1 MKKFKTHICLVNEN
15 AMENILPLLDPHIAP
30 EQVILC
36 YSPSHEDDAKMQRD
50 FCLSKGLEVEMLGL
64 SQKHELSCLQESFLQ
79 VQVDPMNC
87 ALNLSCGSKLMCLA
101 AYEFLDDD
109 IFRFCVEK
117 DHLFPITDPGAFDYY
132 DLDNQIKIEDYFAL
146 HGWEV
151 QSLVRTKTVKHEKLM
166 DELFERV
173 QEFEKA
179 IGLLNKL
186 ANDADDDGVLNMRHH
201 RKFKDEQLEL
211 MGKLYEAN
219 LLTYYDANSI
229 TFVDQA
235 AVDFCRGFWIED
247 AAYLAMKE
255 IDVQDCAIAVEI
267 RNQQGIKNEI
277 DAAFLHENQLY
288 LMECKT
294 AHLAREGKGTQTLYK
309 MDTLVDY
316 AGLHTKGIL
325 ASYRALEDYDVRRA
339 HDLNISIVQ
348 GSALKNFSTHL
359 KKIITEQ

>member
-1 MKKFKTHICLVNEN
+1 VKKFKTHICLVNEN
-15 AMENILPLLDPHIAP
+15 AMENILPLLDPNIAP

-36 YSPSHEDDAKMQRD
+36 YSPSHKKDAEMQRD
-50 FCLSKGLEVEMLGL
+50 FCLSKGLAVEMLAL
-64 SQKHELSCLQESFLQ
+64 SQKHQLACLQESFLQ
-79 VQVDPMNC
+79 VHVKPSEC

-101 AYEFLDDD
+101 AYEFLDDE

-117 DHLFPITDPGAFDYY
+117 DHLYPISDPGTFDYY
-132 DLDNQIKIEDYFAL
+132 DLDNQIKLEDYFAL

-151 QSLVRTKTVKHEKLM
+151 QSLVRTKTVLHDELM

-173 QEFEKA
+173 HDFEKA

-186 ANDADDDGVLNMRHH
+186 ANDADDDGVLNMRHR
-201 RKFKDEQLEL
+201 RKFNESQLEL
-211 MGKLYEAN
+211 MGKLYATN
-219 LLTYYDANSI
+219 LLSYYDANSV
-229 TFVDQA
+229 TFVDQE

-247 AAYLAMKE
+247 AAYLAMKKLK
-255 IDVQDCAIAVEI
+255 VQDCAISVEI
-267 RNQQGIKNEI
+267 RNEQGIKNEI

-325 ASYRALEDYDVRRA
+325 ASYRPLEDFDLRRA
-339 HDLNISIVQ
+339 QDLNISIIQ
-348 GSALKNFSTHL
+348 GTALKNFSSHL
-359 KKIITEQ
+359 KKITEDV